1 MKLMTALIHWDLVT
15 PYGSIKLNK
24 GPIPCY
30 SSEGI
35 IIGRSEDNKSG
46 KNTQNCI
53 FEDLIQITQG
63 PMT

>member
-1 MKLMTALIHWDLVT
+1 MKLMTALTHWDLVT
-15 PYGSIKLNK
+15 PYGSIELNK

-46 KNTQNCI
+46 KKTLKTAFFKI
-53 FEDLIQITQG
+53 
-63 PMT
+63 